1 MQLASRRTLDILT
14 PFHAAGSGK
23 GPGLLK
29 SVKFEPDSLYLLLS
43 DIGDSL
49 QFHWGLYLAITASIG
64 HIFHFIC
71 GPRTGFQWAFQTKK
85 MRENAIPYSVTLL
98 AGVKIADMDKCLQVP
113 LASRLANIH
122 NSEYLRSLPTERV
135 SCLEW
140 IREALITL
148 DQEGYIK
155 MVGDVREL
163 ETEAWMQAAENKMC
177 KRRTII
183 NSQFC
188 I

>member
-1 MQLASRRTLDILT
+1 MQLASRILDIAS

-29 SVKFEPDSLYLLLS
+29 SVKFEPGSLYILLS
-43 DIGDSL
+43 DVGDNL

-64 HIFHFIC
+64 HIFHFVC
-71 GPRTGFQWAFQTKK
+71 GPRTGFQWAFQAKK
-85 MRENAIPYSVTLL
+85 IRENAIPYSVTLL
-98 AGVKIADMDKCLQVP
+98 AGVKIADMDECLQGP
-113 LASRLANIH
+113 LASRLATIH
-122 NSEYLRSLPTERV
+122 NSEYLRSLPPARI
-135 SCLEW
+135 SCVEW
-140 IREALITL
+140 IREALVTL
-148 DQEGYIK
+148 DQERYIK
-155 MVGDVREL
+155 LIGDIGEL
-163 ETEAWMQAAENKMC
+163 ETEAWMLAAQNKTC